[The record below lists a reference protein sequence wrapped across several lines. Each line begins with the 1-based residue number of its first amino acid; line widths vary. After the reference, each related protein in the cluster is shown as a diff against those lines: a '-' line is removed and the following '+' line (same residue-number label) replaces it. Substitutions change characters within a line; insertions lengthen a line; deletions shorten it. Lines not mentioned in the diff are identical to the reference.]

1 MSEATISDTP
11 TDAVNPFEK
20 PETPSIVDTILD
32 LDEFL
37 SGDVRLAEKT
47 AYFTTEP
54 QLEAEIDELEAKLA
68 ELTDEFGNPVDL
80 AAGDVSV
87 SEGRHP
93 AYDLADEIT
102 AKRARLNKS
111 RRGVRVRQL
120 NSTEWAA
127 FKEKHKKPLADPEHE
142 RRQAMW
148 DELIVACA
156 IRPEFTPEKL
166 KKLRTM
172 VGDPQVAEI
181 ELACWDVCTKSG
193 VSVPKSP
200 LSSLVLKHQARAKS

>member
-1 MSEATISDTP
+1 MSETP
-11 TDAVNPFEK
+11 AENPFAN
-20 PETPSIVDTILD
+20 PEEANGVKSIVDTILD

-37 SGDVRLAEKT
+37 AGDVRLAERT
-47 AYFTTEP
+47 AYFTTKP
-54 QLEAEIDELEAKLA
+54 QLEAEIDELEGQLA
-68 ELTDEFGNPVDL
+68 ELVDEHGRPTDQ
-80 AAGDVSV
+80 GDVSIADG
-87 SEGRHP
+87 EHP
-93 AYDLADEIT
+93 AVKLANEIE
-102 AKRARLNKS
+102 AKRAELHKS

-120 NSTEWAA
+120 PSTEWAA

-156 IRPEFTPEKL
+156 IRPTFTPEKL

-181 ELACWDVCTKSG
+181 ELACWQACTSSG

-200 LSSLVLKHQARAKS
+200 ASSLVLKHQARAKN